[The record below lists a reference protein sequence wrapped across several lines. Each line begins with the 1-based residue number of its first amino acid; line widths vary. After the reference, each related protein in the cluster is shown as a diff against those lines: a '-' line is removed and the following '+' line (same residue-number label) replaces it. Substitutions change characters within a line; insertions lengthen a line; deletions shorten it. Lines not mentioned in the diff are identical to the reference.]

1 MFTGLVEAAVPV
13 RAVEPLGTGLRI
25 VLEAPQ
31 SPGLAWR
38 GSIGESIAVSGCCLT
53 LVEAREPGGQ
63 AVVDPAT
70 PGADMVFDLSAE
82 TVDCTWFAEL
92 KAGDLVNLER
102 ALALGDRLG
111 GHVVSGHVDGRGSVL
126 KIEDSGDGGKL
137 FTFSCADG
145 FERYLVPKG
154 SVTVDG
160 ISLTVVRPSANH
172 FSVAVIPETLRA
184 TTLGSA
190 VVGKPVHL
198 ESDPLGKWVEQLI
211 APYLEKFAAGQQ
223 PKS

>member
-25 VLEAPQ
+25 VLEAPPSQ
-31 SPGLAWR
+31 KLAWR

-53 LVEAREPGGQ
+53 LVESRDPGTQ
-63 AVVDPAT
+63 DVVDPAT

-82 TVDCTWFAEL
+82 TVDCTWFGEL
-92 KAGDLVNLER
+92 KVGDMVNLER

-111 GHVVSGHVDGRGSVL
+111 GHVVSGHVDGRGSVHA
-126 KIEDSGDGGKL
+126 IEDSGDGGKL
-137 FTFSCADG
+137 FTFSCEDG

-160 ISLTVVRPSANH
+160 ISLTVVRPGANL
-172 FSVAVIPETLRA
+172 FSVAIIPETLRA

-190 VVGKPVHL
+190 KVGAPVHL
-198 ESDPLGKWVEQLI
+198 ESDPFGKWVEQLI
-211 APYLEKFAAGQQ
+211 APYLEKFSTGLK

>member
-1 MFTGLVEAAVPV
+1 MFTGLVEATVSV

-31 SPGLAWR
+31 NADLAWR

-53 LVEAREPGGQ
+53 LVEAREPGGPT
-63 AVVDPAT
+63 AVDPAT

-82 TVDCTWFAEL
+82 TVDCTWFAKL
-92 KAGDLVNLER
+92 QAGDLVNLER

-111 GHVVSGHVDGRGSVL
+111 GHMVSGHVDGRGSVHG
-126 KIEDSGDGGKL
+126 IEDSGDGGQL
-137 FTFSCADG
+137 ITFSCEDG
-145 FERYLVPKG
+145 FERFLVPKG

-160 ISLTVVRPSANH
+160 ISLTVVRPSANL

-184 TTLGSA
+184 TTLGNA
-190 VVGKPVHL
+190 EVGAPVHL
-198 ESDPLGKWVEQLI
+198 ESDPFGKWVEQLI